1 MTLEKWLILPGETRV
16 IDLESVRSLKVS
28 MLGGQVDVIGH
39 DEPGARIEVH
49 SVTGKDLR
57 IEVTGS
63 ALEIDH
69 PQLRWD
75 NFLTAFRSFGSGGA
89 KADIS
94 LIVPRDIAI
103 TLGVVSASALI
114 SGLITD
120 AKLNTVSGDIIVD
133 GLTGDLDINAV
144 SGDAQVRAL
153 VGGFSANSVAGDVA
167 ATGTLRRASADTV
180 SGSVLFDSDGPIS
193 QINVNTVNGN
203 STLRIDEGYPAN
215 FVVRSVSG
223 KIAIDGEAH
232 SGAGGTT
239 NYSGSSGTLSGQFV
253 DVRVNSVSGD
263 LTLLRRAVGAG
274 GAADVSGAD
283 VSGADVGGA
292 AGADVS
298 RAPAEDGPTS
308 AVDATTADGETR
320 A

>member
-1 MTLEKWLILPGETRV
+1 MTLEKWLIHPGETRV
-16 IDLESVRSLKVS
+16 IDLETARSLKVS

-75 NFLTAFRSFGSGGA
+75 NFLDAFRSFGSGGA

-94 LIVPRDIAI
+94 LVVPRNIAL
-103 TLGVVSASALI
+103 TLGIVSASTLV
-114 SGLITD
+114 SGLVTD

-144 SGDAQVRAL
+144 NGDVQVRGL
-153 VGGFSANSVAGDVA
+153 VGGFNANSVSGDIA

-193 QINVNTVNGN
+193 QIIVNTVTGN
-203 STLRIDEGYPAN
+203 TTLRIDEDYPAN
-215 FVVRSVSG
+215 YVARSVGG
-223 KIAIDGEAH
+223 KIAIDGTVY
-232 SGAGGTT
+232 SGTGTT

-263 LTLLRRAVGAG
+263 LTLLRRAVDAGGSGAG
-274 GAADVSGAD
+274 
-283 VSGADVGGA
+283 
-292 AGADVS
+292 
-298 RAPAEDGPTS
+298 T
-308 AVDATTADGETR
+308 DGEAR
-320 A
+320 P